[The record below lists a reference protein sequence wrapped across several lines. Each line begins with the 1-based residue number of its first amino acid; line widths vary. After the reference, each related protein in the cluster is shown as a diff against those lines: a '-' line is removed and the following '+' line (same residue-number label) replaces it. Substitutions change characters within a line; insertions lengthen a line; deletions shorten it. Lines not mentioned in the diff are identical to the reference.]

1 MKFEMKYNEYIKK
14 DYVYG
19 VLMAKVL
26 RVVYKQDTSV
36 ICPRKG
42 HAKYYLKIFDFGSL
56 LE

>member
-1 MKFEMKYNEYIKK
+1 MKYNEYIKK

-19 VLMAKVL
+19 AVTAKVL
-26 RVVYKQDTSV
+26 RVVYKQDMTV

-42 HAKYYLKIFDFGSL
+42 HAKYYLKILDFWSL